1 MATPRKSSA
10 QLKYG
15 DHNMATVVII
25 TVVIGVLGLFTT
37 FL

>member
-1 MATPRKSSA
+1 MVMPSKNSA

-15 DHNMATVVII
+15 DRNVATVVMI